1 MATVSEELHALID
14 RLSLEEQR
22 QVFEYAQ
29 RLSQLHQLL
38 LSLPR
43 SFLPPGKPANAL
55 LGLGLPIEN
64 AEEMEQALQ
73 DCERVEADE
82 Y

>member
-1 MATVSEELHALID
+1 MATISEELHALIES
-14 RLSLEEQR
+14 LSPEEQR

-29 RLSQLHQLL
+29 RLSQLRQLL

-43 SFLPPGKPANAL
+43 SFLQGNLPPL
-55 LGLGLPIEN
+55 
-64 AEEMEQALQ
+64 
-73 DCERVEADE
+73 

>member
-14 RLSLEEQR
+14 SLSLEEQR

-29 RLSQLHQLL
+29 RLSQLRHLL

-43 SFLPPGKPANAL
+43 LLFLQGNPP
-55 LGLGLPIEN
+55 
-64 AEEMEQALQ
+64 M
-73 DCERVEADE
+73 R

>member
-14 RLSLEEQR
+14 SLSPEEQR

-29 RLSQLHQLL
+29 RLSQLRQLL

-55 LGLGLPIEN
+55 LSLGLPIEN

-73 DCERVEADE
+73 DCERVEVDE

>member
-14 RLSLEEQR
+14 RLSMEEQR

-29 RLSQLHQLL
+29 RLSQLRQLL

-43 SFLPPGKPANAL
+43 SSLPRGKPANAL
-55 LGLGLPIEN
+55 LSLGLPSEN
-64 AEEMEQALQ
+64 AEEMERAVQ
-73 DCERVEADE
+73 DCERVDVDE